1 MLQLA
6 LALWCTLLCRRG
18 PRNGVGFIVVRSSV
32 SIRTASHLD
41 QALPV
46 VASVAIIIV
55 LY

>member
-1 MLQLA
+1 
-6 LALWCTLLCRRG
+6 
-18 PRNGVGFIVVRSSV
+18 VGFIVVRSSNV